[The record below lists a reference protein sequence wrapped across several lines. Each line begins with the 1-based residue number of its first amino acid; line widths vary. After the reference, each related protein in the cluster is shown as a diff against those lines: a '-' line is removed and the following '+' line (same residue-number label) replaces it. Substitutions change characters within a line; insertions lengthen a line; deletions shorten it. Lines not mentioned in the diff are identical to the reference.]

1 MGDQALIS
9 DTVSFW
15 DIAMAPASMPSC
27 GCWGKRAAECAR
39 KWATPLW
46 TSVKAGSGLTVN
58 CMCRMGRSRRHN
70 YTNPLLISGSVGKL
84 TRNDA
89 RDVASPGI
97 PNKKTLERARL
108 PQRDERNRW
117 RAGDSH
123 GSPLSCPRVALA
135 ERLALWTVA
144 GAAGP
149 WLVPASVI
157 KFSLLTPP
165 GNVKWHLTRRV
176 MNCARQ
182 EAGGM
187 TAKEASL
194 AAANLGIHQFII
206 PPRTNPPTP
215 RCHLSLI
222 MLIRTP
228 LLSWRN
234 GRLILTRWS
243 QCFAHMRLLTGFN
256 CSRIFFFF
264 FFQKEDLSKLKLFLK
279 KKKKRSL
286 GLFQTR

>member
-1 MGDQALIS
+1 MRGM
-9 DTVSFW
+9 W
-15 DIAMAPASMPSC
+15 RAP
-27 GCWGKRAAECAR
+27 EF
-39 KWATPLW
+39 
-46 TSVKAGSGLTVN
+46 
-58 CMCRMGRSRRHN
+58 
-70 YTNPLLISGSVGKL
+70 L
-84 TRNDA
+84 TRKHSSKRRLLGGA
-89 RDVASPGI
+89 GDVRSPPI
-97 PNKKTLERARL
+97 
-108 PQRDERNRW
+108 
-117 RAGDSH
+117 AGDSH
-123 GSPLSCPRVALA
+123 GVPPLLHPGGPRWVTCPLDCGWSSR
-135 ERLALWTVA
+135 
-144 GAAGP
+144 GP
-149 WLVPASVI
+149 WLGPGSVI

-234 GRLILTRWS
+234 GRLVLAWWS
-243 QCFAHMRLLTGFN
+243 QCFAHMCLLTGFN
-256 CSRIFFFF
+256 WSRFFFF
-264 FFQKEDLSKLKLFLK
+264 FFNKEV
-279 KKKKRSL
+279 
-286 GLFQTR
+286 

>member
-1 MGDQALIS
+1 MMRGM
-9 DTVSFW
+9 W
-15 DIAMAPASMPSC
+15 RAPEFLTRKHSS
-27 GCWGKRAAECAR
+27 KR
-39 KWATPLW
+39 
-46 TSVKAGSGLTVN
+46 G
-58 CMCRMGRSRRHN
+58 SRREMRG
-70 YTNPLLISGSVGKL
+70 TGDVPVTPTVPPL
-84 TRNDA
+84 A
-89 RDVASPGI
+89 
-97 PNKKTLERARL
+97 
-108 PQRDERNRW
+108 
-117 RAGDSH
+117 
-123 GSPLSCPRVALA
+123 PRVALA

-149 WLVPASVI
+149 WLVPGSVI

-187 TAKEASL
+187 TAKEACL

-228 LLSWRN
+228 LLS
-234 GRLILTRWS
+234 
-243 QCFAHMRLLTGFN
+243 
-256 CSRIFFFF
+256 
-264 FFQKEDLSKLKLFLK
+264 
-279 KKKKRSL
+279 
-286 GLFQTR
+286 